1 MNDDHDTSL
10 SGAPVGIDKSG
21 SRASASK
28 GARRFQMP
36 VGRFRS
42 PEGEGRGQVVW
53 VLGIGDG
60 YAGCCQTRAV
70 EEGKDEGSVGTEG
83 GHNKCAGCM
92 GGGIRALGG
101 TRRMG

>member
-1 MNDDHDTSL
+1 M
-10 SGAPVGIDKSG
+10 SGAPVGKDKSG

-28 GARRFQMP
+28 GPGQFQIP
-36 VGRFRS
+36 RGGFRS
-42 PEGEGRGQVVW
+42 PEGECRGQVVR

-60 YAGCCQTRAV
+60 YARCRQTRAV
-70 EEGKDEGSVGTEG
+70 EEGKNEACVGTVG
-83 GHNKCAGCM
+83 GRNKRAGCM

>member
-1 MNDDHDTSL
+1 M
-10 SGAPVGIDKSG
+10 SGAPVGKDKSG
-21 SRASASK
+21 SRAFASK
-28 GARRFQMP
+28 GAGRFQMP
-36 VGRFRS
+36 RGGFRL

-60 YAGCCQTRAV
+60 YAGCRQTRAV
-70 EEGKDEGSVGTEG
+70 EEGNDEGGVGREG
-83 GHNKCAGCM
+83 GRNKRAGCM

>member
-1 MNDDHDTSL
+1 MSR
-10 SGAPVGIDKSG
+10 APVGKDKSN

-28 GARRFQMP
+28 GARQFQMTR
-36 VGRFRS
+36 GGFRS
-42 PEGEGRGQVVW
+42 PEGEGRGQVLW

-60 YAGCCQTRAV
+60 YAGCRQTRAV
-70 EEGKDEGSVGTEG
+70 EERKDEGGVGTEG
-83 GHNKCAGCM
+83 GRNKRTGCM